1 MVYASKTRLV
11 TLRSTSGLGE
21 VTDATA
27 TEPEPEPE
35 PQPEPEPDPSENFT
49 EGMSLERRVDVP
61 GSTIERPSWE
71 QRLKTLTRSGPFIAA
86 GLAIVGVLSFGW
98 WTRFLRNK

>member
-21 VTDATA
+21 VTNATA
-27 TEPEPEPE
+27 TESEPE
-35 PQPEPEPDPSENFT
+35 PQPDLSENFT

-61 GSTIERPSWE
+61 GSTIEKPSWE
-71 QRLKTLTRSGPFIAA
+71 QRLKTLTRNGPFIVA

-98 WTRFLRNK
+98 WTRFLRKK